1 MLCIPHKTPFEQQ
14 YWIFESYMD
23 ENSPPREC
31 TKSHCRTLIPAS
43 GKFKQC
49 AACRSRQK
57 DLTNVHCAHKK
68 ATKALE
74 SVLRGKKRAR
84 GDVPHEE
91 ERPHQRARSQA
102 SDNIPETTDIA
113 DDEDED
119 GPSYGAA
126 INQVNKIYTLTRCRI
141 MSTSS

>member
-1 MLCIPHKTPFEQQ
+1 MH
-14 YWIFESYMD
+14 
-23 ENSPPREC
+23 
-31 TKSHCRTLIPAS
+31 H
-43 GKFKQC
+43 
-49 AACRSRQK
+49 
-57 DLTNVHCAHKK
+57 AHKK

-84 GDVPHEE
+84 GDVPHKEE
-91 ERPHQRARSQA
+91 HPHQRARSQA

-126 INQVNKIYTLTRCRI
+126 INQVNRIYALTRCRI
-141 MSTSS
+141 TSTSS